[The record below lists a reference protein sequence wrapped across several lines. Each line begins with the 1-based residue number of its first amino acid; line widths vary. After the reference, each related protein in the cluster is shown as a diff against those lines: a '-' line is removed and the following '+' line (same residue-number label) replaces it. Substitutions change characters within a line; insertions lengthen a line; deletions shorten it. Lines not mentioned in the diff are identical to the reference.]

1 MKAVQYG
8 ILILLIAAAAAV
20 GAQERAARVV
30 VDKVFEKE
38 IEKTNRIVGIVHFDK
53 SSGISSEISG
63 LIDRQDVIEGKVVKK
78 GDVLIRLN
86 TDLIRKT
93 IEITQKRVELVEVKM
108 VNTEKNLKRYE
119 ILFQK
124 DAASEKAYDDLA
136 GTYNEL
142 AKEKEILKQDIEK
155 LRIEMNKSVIRA
167 PFDGLI
173 LEKYKN
179 EGEWVTP
186 GAPICLLAA
195 IDDVCVKV
203 AVSEELIKYIRTGQT
218 ISIMINALDKEI
230 TGTVQTVLRI
240 ADIKSK
246 TFPVKIAIPY
256 FDQAIQNMS
265 ATVDAPVSNVMK
277 LRMIQRDALVRFE
290 NKNFVYTVKD
300 GIAKILP
307 VNIVAYE
314 GDYFGVDNPNIQAG
328 MPVVVE
334 GNDRLRPDTPVTVTE

>member
-1 MKAVQYG
+1 MKTVQYG
-8 ILILLIAAAAAV
+8 ILILLTAMASGA
-20 GAQERAARVV
+20 GAQDRASRVV

-38 IEKTNRIVGIVHFDK
+38 IAKTNRNVGIVHFDK
-53 SSGISSEISG
+53 SAGVSPEISG
-63 LIDRQDVIEGKVVKK
+63 LIDRQDVVEGTVVKK
-78 GDVLIRLN
+78 GHVLVRLN

-93 IEITQKRVELVEVKM
+93 IEIMRKRVELVDVRM

-155 LRIEMNKSVIRA
+155 LKIEMNKSVIRA

-173 LEKYKN
+173 LEKYKH

-186 GAPICLLAA
+186 GSPICLLAA
-195 IDDVCVKV
+195 VDEVCVKV
-203 AVSEELIKYIRTGQT
+203 AVSEELIRFVQAGRTV
-218 ISIMINALDKEI
+218 SIMINAIEKKI
-230 TGTVQTVLRI
+230 VGTVQTITRV

-246 TFPVKIAIPY
+246 TFPIKVAIPY
-256 FDQAIQNMS
+256 FDEAVQNMS
-265 ATVDAPVSNVMK
+265 ATVDVPVSDTMK
-277 LRMIQRDALVRFE
+277 LKMIQRDALVRFE
-290 NKNFVYTVKD
+290 NKNFVYTVED
-300 GIAKILP
+300 GRSKMLP
-307 VNIVAYE
+307 VNIVAYD
-314 GDYFGVDNPNIQAG
+314 GDYFGVDDPYIVSG

-334 GNDRLRPDTPVTVTE
+334 GNDRLRPDTPVTIAD